1 MKKSFLAIICTTLFL
16 VSCTKDKTKAST
28 EPEKTPVADSTNT
41 STASPAAKNDLIKS
55 TAKDKNG
62 KTLEMT
68 FDNAK
73 NTVTV
78 VFEGNTVTLQGQEAG
93 SGMLYKNEQ
102 YELSGKGEQVKL
114 AKEGKTIFEN

>member
-1 MKKSFLAIICTTLFL
+1 MKKSFFAIICTTLFL

-28 EPEKTPVADSTNT
+28 EPEKTPVTDSI
-41 STASPAAKNDLIKS
+41 STASPEVKDNFIKS

-78 VFEGNTVTLQGQEAG
+78 VFEGNNVTLEGQEVG
-93 SGMLYKNEQ
+93 SGMLYKNDQ
-102 YELSGKGEQVKL
+102 YELSGKGEQVEL
-114 AKEGKTIFEN
+114 TKEGKTIFKN